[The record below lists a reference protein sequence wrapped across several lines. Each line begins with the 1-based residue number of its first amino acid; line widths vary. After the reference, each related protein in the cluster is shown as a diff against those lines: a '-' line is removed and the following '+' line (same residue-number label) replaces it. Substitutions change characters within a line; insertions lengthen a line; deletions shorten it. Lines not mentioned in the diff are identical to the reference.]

1 MTEVDRLEA
10 LTSLELSTLF
20 EAAQES
26 DVDKAFSILR
36 LIASRAYADE
46 DYEAMATWNK
56 RLAEFAEENLRMN
69 VSADAQ
75 YFTGLAHF
83 LQDEESQALSHFEI
97 AESINETLGRDAE
110 ILDCL
115 MNQMDWYECLENRR
129 KVIEIGERAL
139 NVARVGERYWAAGQT
154 ALKIANAYYFLD
166 EDTFS
171 DLSEENYQIAL
182 QYAEMAI
189 EYFTN
194 SGDTEKVADA
204 IEEVSDLLTITNRD
218 SEALEKIQI
227 AIDLLQGLK
236 VDEDFRRQ
244 SLSGMYLSKGTILSN
259 IGKHELSIEA
269 LDKAISIKGQMSEVS
284 REGGTLSL
292 MFWHKGSALSNLGRR
307 KESLE
312 ALEIGLSTARL
323 AGEFGLYYRILEE
336 QVWVLFQ
343 EDRDFEALFIARGA
357 IAEYERQASK
367 LLESYVLIGFVLA
380 AGECLINLERW
391 QELLETL
398 EKVNL
403 VKDYLIPA
411 NRVLRLDRQKV
422 IALYHL
428 GNYAEALILLDM
440 ILDETDENIPDEDIA
455 ECFEIRGKIKFE
467 KSPNSAVADLQSAV
481 KMYELTGHKES
492 ARELTARY
500 KLA

>member
-1 MTEVDRLEA
+1 MTEIDRLEV
-10 LTSLELSTLF
+10 LTSLELSNLF

-26 DVDKAFSILR
+26 DVDQAFSILK

-46 DYEAMATWNK
+46 DYAAMATWNK

-75 YFTGLAHF
+75 YFTGLALF

-115 MNQMDWYECLENRR
+115 MNQMDCYECLENRR

-139 NVARVGERYWAAGQT
+139 NVARVGERYWVAGQT

-171 DLSEENYQIAL
+171 DLSEENFQIAL

-189 EYFTN
+189 DYFTN

-204 IEEVSDLLTITNRD
+204 TEEVSDLLTITNRD
-218 SEALEKIQI
+218 SEALEKIQT

-236 VDEDFRRQ
+236 ADEDFRRQ
-244 SLSGMYLSKGTILSN
+244 SLSGMYLSKGTILSKL
-259 IGKHELSIEA
+259 GKHELSIEA
-269 LDKAISIKGQMSEVS
+269 LDKAISIKSQMSEDS

-307 KESLE
+307 KEALE
-312 ALEIGLSTARL
+312 ALEIGLNTARL

-343 EDRDFEALFIARGA
+343 EDRDLEALFIARGA
-357 IAEYERQASK
+357 IAEYERQVSK
-367 LLESYVLIGFVLA
+367 ILKSYVFIGFVLA

-391 QELLETL
+391 PELLETL
-398 EKVNL
+398 EKINL
-403 VKDYLIPA
+403 VQDYLIPL

-422 IALYHL
+422 NALYHL
-428 GNYAEALILLDM
+428 GNYAEALILLDI
-440 ILDETDENIPDEDIA
+440 ILDEIDENNPDEDIA
-455 ECFEIRGKIKFE
+455 ECLEIRGKIKFE
-467 KSPNSAVADLQSAV
+467 KSPNSAVADLQLAV
-481 KMYELTGHKES
+481 EIYKLTGYEDR
-492 ARELTARY
+492 AQELIAKY

>member
-1 MTEVDRLEA
+1 MTEIDRLEV
-10 LTSLELSTLF
+10 LTSLELSNLF

-26 DVDKAFSILR
+26 DVDQAFSILK

-46 DYEAMATWNK
+46 DYAAMATWNK
-56 RLAEFAEENLRMN
+56 RLAEFAEENLRMS
-69 VSADAQ
+69 VAADAQ
-75 YFTGLAHF
+75 YFTGLALF
-83 LQDEESQALSHFEI
+83 LQDEESQALPHFEI

-115 MNQMDWYECLENRR
+115 MNQMDCYDCLENRR

-171 DLSEENYQIAL
+171 DLSEENFQIAL

-189 EYFTN
+189 DYFTN

-204 IEEVSDLLTITNRD
+204 TEEVSDLLTITNRD
-218 SEALEKIQI
+218 SEALEKIQT

-236 VDEDFRRQ
+236 ADEDFRRQ
-244 SLSGMYLSKGTILSN
+244 SLSGMYLSKGTILSKL
-259 IGKHELSIEA
+259 GKHELSIEA
-269 LDKAISIKGQMSEVS
+269 LDKAISIKSQMSEDS

-307 KESLE
+307 KEALE
-312 ALEIGLSTARL
+312 ALEIGLNTARL

-343 EDRDFEALFIARGA
+343 EDRDLEALFIARGA
-357 IAEYERQASK
+357 IAEYERQVSK
-367 LLESYVLIGFVLA
+367 ILKSYVFIGFVLA

-391 QELLETL
+391 PELLETL
-398 EKVNL
+398 EKINL
-403 VKDYLIPA
+403 VQDYLIPL

-422 IALYHL
+422 NALYHL
-428 GNYAEALILLDM
+428 GNYAEALILLDI
-440 ILDETDENIPDEDIA
+440 ILDEIDENNPDEDIA
-455 ECFEIRGKIKFE
+455 ECLEIRGKIKFE
-467 KSPNSAVADLQSAV
+467 KSPNSAVADLQLAV
-481 KMYELTGHKES
+481 EIYKLTGYEDR
-492 ARELTARY
+492 AQELIAKY